1 MHSLVFFLLENMF
14 ACCNLVIFHRH
25 FQQRNITGSRISVI
39 MKRGRFEN
47 SANLRVLWKN
57 KKEEFWRG
65 AVPKFGSFLWRLQPC
80 CYSDVT
86 LLSTCCV
93 VRLLNFYPDF
103 DRKYKFLTCANWIPI
118 VKHCNG
124 LYNRDFDSY
133 DDICFICGLIIVLA
147 IKCIQVFLTCNIFR
161 R

>member
-1 MHSLVFFLLENMF
+1 MHTLLF
-14 ACCNLVIFHRH
+14 CFSQICLHAATIVIFHRH

-39 MKRGRFEN
+39 KKRGRFEN

-57 KKEEFWRG
+57 KKRSFWRG

-93 VRLLNFYPDF
+93 VRLLNFTLISTVRKHNSSPVPTEFQLWNIAMDF
-103 DRKYKFLTCANWIPI
+103 TTEVWLVRWHSFHLWIDY
-118 VKHCNG
+118 C
-124 LYNRDFDSY
+124 
-133 DDICFICGLIIVLA
+133 
-147 IKCIQVFLTCNIFR
+147 TCN
-161 R
+161 